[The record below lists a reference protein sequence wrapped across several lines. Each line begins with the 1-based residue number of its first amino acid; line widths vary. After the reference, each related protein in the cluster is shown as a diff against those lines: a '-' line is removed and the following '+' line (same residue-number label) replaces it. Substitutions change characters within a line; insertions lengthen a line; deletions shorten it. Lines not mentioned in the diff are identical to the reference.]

1 MQINS
6 TSKIFNALGLSA
18 VSEKKDCDQNEIRDH
33 EDAPRPKLS
42 ISKQPSEDM
51 KNALT
56 HALGFSANKKHT
68 PMD

>member
-1 MQINS
+1 MQMNS

-18 VSEKKDCDQNEIRDH
+18 VPEKKDCDQNEIHDR
-33 EDAPRPKLS
+33 EEAPRPKL
-42 ISKQPSEDM
+42 SKQPSEDM

-68 PMD
+68 PVD